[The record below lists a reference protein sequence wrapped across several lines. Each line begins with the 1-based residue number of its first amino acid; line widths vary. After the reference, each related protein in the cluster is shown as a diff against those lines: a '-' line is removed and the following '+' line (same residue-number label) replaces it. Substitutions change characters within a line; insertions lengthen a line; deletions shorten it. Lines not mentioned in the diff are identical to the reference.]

1 MMDAANDGTPPMM
14 DAANDVDAANDGT
27 PPIAA
32 NDVDAANDGTP
43 PMMDAA
49 NDGRRQ

>member
-1 MMDAANDGTPPMM
+1 MM